1 MPAVPLCVGCDQAS
15 EPRPASAD
23 TALSCVGP
31 GLWLRTAA
39 RRRHQHCA
47 APTLCVGC
55 SRYPRAPRHCSLV
68 WAKVAGCEQ
77 PPDATLPGTV
87 PPGAVPPS
95 LPGVASRGPRRLASG
110 GRPAGSAGSPP
121 PETENPPRS
130 LLAAH
135 WRTLDARLSARRS
148 AETAS
153 RSGAAPYGRNAPPRA
168 ALCHLPLRSAGCD
181 AACMLPAAARSR
193 VLVRCRDAPPG
204 PGALYA
210 AVRRALPG
218 VQACCP
224 PSLAAASPARR
235 VLLVLSLADA
245 PQRAA
250 LCPTRLS
257 ARAVCGRRSLPD
269 PRAPRCCLPELR
281 VGGGHFRSREL
292 CTS

>member
-1 MPAVPLCVGCDQAS
+1 MRRC
-15 EPRPASAD
+15 ER
-23 TALSCVGP
+23 
-31 GLWLRTAA
+31 AA
-39 RRRHQHCA
+39 R
-47 APTLCVGC
+47 
-55 SRYPRAPRHCSLV
+55 
-68 WAKVAGCEQ
+68 AGC
-77 PPDATLPGTV
+77 
-87 PPGAVPPS
+87 
-95 LPGVASRGPRRLASG
+95 GVASCASLMLSRGCCWRLTG
-110 GRPAGSAGSPP
+110 GRWTRASV
-121 PETENPPRS
+121 R
-130 LLAAH
+130 AA
-135 WRTLDARLSARRS
+135 LRS

-153 RSGAAPYGRNAPPRA
+153 RSGAAPSGGDAPPRA

-235 VLLVLSLADA
+235 VLLVLPLADA

-250 LCPTRLS
+250 LCPTRLC
-257 ARAVCGRRSLPD
+257 ARDVCGRRSLPD
-269 PRAPRCCLPELR
+269 LRAPRCCLPELR

>member
-23 TALSCVGP
+23 IALSCVGP

-39 RRRHQHCA
+39 RRRHRHCA

-95 LPGVASRGPRRLASG
+95 LPGVAFRGPRRPVSG

-121 PETENPPRS
+121 PENPPRS

-135 WRTLDARLSARRS
+135 WLTLDARLSARRS
-148 AETAS
+148 ALCRDLLSVWRSPIWRGRAS
-153 RSGAAPYGRNAPPRA
+153 ARRSVPSASALCRMRCCLHAACRRPVPGAGAMPRCPARSGCVVCRRAPCSAWRPGLLPAVTGCGLPGATCAPRA
-168 ALCHLPLRSAGCD
+168 PTG
-181 AACMLPAAARSR
+181 
-193 VLVRCRDAPPG
+193 G
-204 PGALYA
+204 
-210 AVRRALPG
+210 RA
-218 VQACCP
+218 
-224 PSLAAASPARR
+224 PARR
-235 VLLVLSLADA
+235 SVPD
-245 PQRAA
+245 
-250 LCPTRLS
+250 T
-257 ARAVCGRRSLPD
+257 AVCPS
-269 PRAPRCCLPELR
+269 
-281 VGGGHFRSREL
+281 
-292 CTS
+292 